1 MGFIS
6 NLFGYPLG
14 LIMKFL
20 YGVFNNYIV
29 ALILF
34 TLVTKIIMF
43 PLSIKQQKSTAQM
56 AVFKPKLDAIQK
68 KFATDKNRQNEEM
81 MKLYT
86 EYGYNP
92 SSGCL
97 PLLIQFPILF
107 GLIDV
112 IYKPL
117 THVFSISS
125 SALDAATEIAKNM
138 LGSAYSVTN
147 AQVSIIN
154 AVKEN
159 ASAFAKVF
167 NAAEIE
173 SISAFD
179 MTFLGLDLSAT
190 PTFGWNI
197 LMIIPILAGIT
208 MIAQTF
214 FTTKLSGSAQVTGN
228 SGNVMMY
235 SMSLFTV
242 VFTFSVPAGVGL
254 YWIVSNIL
262 AIGQSFILSK
272 IYNPQKL
279 AAEYEAKI
287 AAIEEAKKKKVKVE
301 VNKDGKKQV
310 VEKTLS
316 DKEINRM
323 RLAKAREMDAEKY
336 GVEENLPSFGEVDH
350 SADEDNKAE

>member
-34 TLVTKIIMF
+34 TLVTKVIMF

-56 AVFKPKLDAIQK
+56 AVFKPKLDEIQK
-68 KFATDKNRQNEEM
+68 KFANDKNRQNEEM

-117 THVFSISS
+117 THVFSASS
-125 SALDAATEIAKNM
+125 SALNSATEIAKNL
-138 LGSAYSVTN
+138 LGNAFSVTN
-147 AQVSIIN
+147 AEVSIIN

-167 NAAEIE
+167 TSAELE
-173 SISAFD
+173 SISNFD

-208 MIAQTF
+208 MVAQTF
-214 FTTKLSGSAQVTGN
+214 FTTKLSGSAQVTGG

-262 AIGQSFILSK
+262 AIGQSFILNK

-279 AAEYEAKI
+279 AAEYEKKI

-323 RLAKAREMDAEKY
+323 RLAKARELDAEKY
-336 GVEENLPSFGEVDH
+336 GAEENLPTFAEVDH
-350 SADEDNKAE
+350 SADEENKAE

>member
-68 KFATDKNRQNEEM
+68 KFANDKNRQNEEM

-125 SALDAATEIAKNM
+125 SALSSATEIAKNM
-138 LGSAYSVTN
+138 LGSAYNITN
-147 AQVSIIN
+147 AEVSIIN

-167 NAAEIE
+167 NSAEIE

-214 FTTKLSGSAQVTGN
+214 FTTRLSGSAQVTGG

-262 AIGQSFILSK
+262 AIGQSFVLNK
-272 IYNPQKL
+272 IYNPKKL
-279 AAEYEAKI
+279 AAEYEEKI

-310 VEKTLS
+310 VEKTLTE
-316 DKEINRM
+316 KEINRM
-323 RLAKAREMDAEKY
+323 RLAKARELDNEKY
-336 GVEENLPSFGEVDH
+336 GAEENLPSFGEVDH
-350 SADEDNKAE
+350 SEEETKAE